1 MGARYSDPRADVGF
15 APCDVFATIRSM
27 NETDEAVSSMND
39 THSSTPMGRVWS
51 IVILSMCLVGAIAWG
66 LHLYAMTTLRNEY
79 RLEADTVRADIA
91 TLRAHVA
98 TFGTTTPLT
107 SSSYGE

>member
-1 MGARYSDPRADVGF
+1 
-15 APCDVFATIRSM
+15 
-27 NETDEAVSSMND
+27 
-39 THSSTPMGRVWS
+39 MGRVWG
-51 IVILSMCLVGAIAWG
+51 IVILSMCLVGAVAWG
-66 LHLYAMTTLRNEY
+66 LHLRKMATLRDEY
-79 RLEADTVRADIA
+79 RIEADTVRADIA